1 MMTNITKE
9 QANREAFTRMTEA
22 ETVLIDVQRAGDVV
36 PGMTPETIL
45 TSGPPLDWEEYV
57 GPQRMA
63 IIYGAMFEGLAKD
76 EKEADEKLKQ
86 GEIKVRP
93 TQHHGCAGSVAG
105 IYTASMPV
113 FVVENKTGGNKAF
126 CNFYEGKTTRRLNYG
141 VYGEDVRQRL
151 LFVDEVLYPVIR
163 EAVRVA
169 EGLPLVPLITRALHL
184 GDEVHSRNTAL
195 TLLFGTQLFSYML
208 EVEKKYPKEVR
219 ETLKFFREN
228 QYFGLRLSMASAKAM
243 ADAAHG
249 VEGSSLVTAMTVN
262 CHNFAVRVS
271 GLGDEWFLGPHPEL
285 EGKFFEGYSKDDIA
299 WAGGESQMNE
309 TVGLG
314 GFAMACAFA
323 LQDYQ
328 GGSAEAM
335 IRMNLAMYDIAYD
348 EHPHYKIPY
357 FGFRGTPT
365 GVDIFKV
372 NEKNLTPA
380 IDGGLTGRQGGQI
393 GAGVLNPP
401 LEPFKQAVKAYQKKY
416 NNH

>member
-271 GLGDEWFLGPHPEL
+271 GLGDEL